1 MKKILILVVFAC
13 LSISNVATAKAYSE
27 LDEVKTFYDSSIEE
41 MTSEYLTT
49 FGEVWNATKV
59 EEVVDVYNIN
69 DEKIGYLVIFDI
81 GYLAYSY
88 NFELYKVSHVGY
100 PEFYQKGVNVIYDSG
115 EFLGGI
121 QTCGDWDANIFYSLT
136 TYTTKDD
143 FEVTHS
149 ITQIP
154 LLVDEFD
161 SSSWGDYQ
169 VISGAMGNDYDD
181 GIIAVCNVLYTYKV
195 NNVVDLTRSLKY
207 DELRYELWP
216 YCSYVWELPTVITST
231 NLINGSTEWL
241 NSSTYSFKGTLDYE
255 TEAPQIVLYANNNSA
270 STSWATKVATAK
282 YPYWWAFYTYLD
294 IVLLMN
300 SNYYTTST
308 GAPAGQFMTDSTPF
322 YMVDQKYRQGAYQLY
337 KGSTLVTKY

>member
-13 LSISNVATAKAYSE
+13 LSISNITTAKAYSPLE
-27 LDEVKTFYDSSIEE
+27 EVENFYNSSMEE
-41 MTSEYLTT
+41 MTGEYLNT
-49 FGEVWNATKV
+49 FGEVWNATEVK
-59 EEVVDVYNIN
+59 EVVDVYNITN
-69 DEKIGYLVIFDI
+69 EKIGYLVIFDV

-88 NFELYKVSHVGY
+88 NFELYKLSNIGY
-100 PEFYQKGVNVIYDSG
+100 PVFYQKGVNVVYDSG
-115 EFLGGI
+115 AFVGDAV
-121 QTCGDWDANIFYSLT
+121 TYGDWDANIFYSMT
-136 TYTTKDD
+136 TYTSKDD

-154 LLVDEFD
+154 LLVDEFN

-207 DELRYELWP
+207 DELRYQLWP
-216 YCSYVWELPTVITST
+216 YCSYVWELPAVISSS

-241 NSSTYSFKGTLDYE
+241 NSSTYSFKGTADYE
-255 TEAPQIVLYANNNSA
+255 TEAPQIVLYGNYNSA

-282 YPYWWAFYTYLD
+282 YPYWWAFYTYVD
-294 IVLLMN
+294 IVTMFE
-300 SNYYTTST
+300 SNYYTSSNGTPEAQVMS
-308 GAPAGQFMTDSTPF
+308 DHTPF

-337 KGSTLVTKY
+337 KGNTLVTKY